1 MTYLITIALI
11 MGIALIGIGVDR
23 LYRAFAQ
30 SHPQLGPFRE
40 SDKGCGSCSSGSGC
54 ASGSCSRPD
63 ATPGQPSSTN

>member
-40 SDKGCGSCSSGSGC
+40 VDKGCGSCSGSSGC
-54 ASGSCSRPD
+54 DSGSCSSRPE
-63 ATPGQPSSTN
+63 

>member
-40 SDKGCGSCSSGSGC
+40 SNKGCGSCTGSSTCS
-54 ASGSCSRPD
+54 SGSCSSHSD
-63 ATPGQPSSTN
+63 